1 MHSTKA
7 NYLFSYFSS
16 FVETKYNSRKVTYI
30 PPMSLLMIR
39 LSFQIDNRKMMNENC
54 VLQNAGERIIR
65 KIRSECLHSE
75 EEIKEEG
82 DQ

>member
-1 MHSTKA
+1 
-7 NYLFSYFSS
+7 
-16 FVETKYNSRKVTYI
+16 
-30 PPMSLLMIR
+30 MSLLMIR

-65 KIRSECLHSE
+65 KIRSESLHSE